1 MATLTPARR
10 VAYQVFFECR
20 RNNLRIR
27 DYLRESKDFLELS
40 VQDKAF
46 ATRLALGATL
56 TKGKLD
62 EALKNHLKSGIHLE
76 PKVQDALRIA
86 VFEVLYL
93 ETRRDAAIS
102 QGVELVKSVSKRS
115 SGLAN
120 AVLRK
125 ISEKEAQLTRTKNPK
140 TPSELS
146 WASGIPEWICLE
158 IIESL
163 GESAAQK
170 LILNLKNPAPVYV
183 LQRNVSEQQ
192 LQSSSLELQQ
202 TILPD
207 VYEVKNPAQL
217 NVDAYVK
224 KVQLVP
230 ADLASQLV
238 ALLTASY
245 AHHTLLEVG
254 QGRGT
259 KSLLLSHAFEALGK
273 ENIHITAVE
282 LVKGKSHVSK
292 RRLKTAGLSDQV
304 TSLTFDATQFMSPE
318 VPEELNQGLDVV
330 FIDAPCSGLG
340 TLRRHPEIA
349 WNLSPESLYD
359 GGELTALQ
367 TKLLQSCS
375 SRVETGGYLVYATC
389 SLSNSEN
396 QQVIDDFLA
405 SSEGSHFE
413 VQSLFECPA
422 RACLTTEAQEF
433 LDTCITP
440 EGFLQTAFA
449 SADCDAHFM
458 AVLKRK

>member
-1 MATLTPARR
+1 ML
-10 VAYQVFFECR
+10 
-20 RNNLRIR
+20 
-27 DYLRESKDFLELS
+27 YLRF
-40 VQDKAF
+40 
-46 ATRLALGATL
+46 
-56 TKGKLD
+56 
-62 EALKNHLKSGIHLE
+62 
-76 PKVQDALRIA
+76 
-86 VFEVLYL
+86 YL

-102 QGVELVKSVSKRS
+102 QGVELVKSISKRS

-125 ISEKEAQLTRTKNPK
+125 ISEKEAQLTRAKNPK

-202 TILPD
+202 TVLPD

-238 ALLTASY
+238 ALLAASY
-245 AHHTLLEVG
+245 VDQDMLEVG

-259 KSLLLSHAFEALGK
+259 KSLLLSHAFEVLDK
-273 ENIHITAVE
+273 ENTHITAVE

-304 TSLTFDATQFMSPE
+304 TSLTFDATQFVSPE
-318 VPEELNQGLDVV
+318 VPEELNQSFDVV

-375 SRVETGGYLVYATC
+375 SRVEIGGYLVYATC

-458 AVLKRK
+458 AVLRRK

>member
-1 MATLTPARR
+1 MATLTPARK
-10 VAYQVFFECR
+10 VAFQAFFDCR
-20 RNNLRIR
+20 RNSLRIR
-27 DYLRESKDFLELS
+27 DYLRESKAFLELS

-120 AVLRK
+120 AILRK
-125 ISEKEAQLTRTKNPK
+125 ISEQEGKLTREKNPK

-146 WASGIPEWICLE
+146 WTSGIPEWICLE
-158 IIESL
+158 ILESL
-163 GESAAQK
+163 GKPAAQK
-170 LILNLKNPAPVYV
+170 LINNLKNPAPVYV
-183 LQRNVSEQQ
+183 LQRNLSSQQ
-192 LQSSSLELQQ
+192 LQNSFLELQQ
-202 TILPD
+202 TVLPD
-207 VYEVKNPAQL
+207 VYEVKYPAQL

-224 KVQLVP
+224 NVQLVP

-238 ALLTASY
+238 AFLTASY
-245 AHHTLLEVG
+245 VHRNLLEVG

-259 KSLLLSHAFEALGK
+259 KSLLLSHACEVLDHGNA
-273 ENIHITAVE
+273 HITAVE
-282 LVKGKSHVSK
+282 LVKGKSHASK
-292 RRLKTAGLSDQV
+292 RRLKAAGLSDQV
-304 TSLTFDATQFMSPE
+304 TSLTFDATQFDSPE
-318 VPEELNQGLDVV
+318 VPKELNQSFDVV

-349 WNLSPESLYD
+349 WNLTSESLYD
-359 GGELTALQ
+359 GGVLTVLQ

-375 SRVETGGYLVYATC
+375 SRVEVGGYLVYATC

-396 QQVIDDFLA
+396 QQVVSDFLA
-405 SSEGSHFE
+405 SPEGSGFE

-422 RACLTTEAQEF
+422 RACLAQEARGF

-449 SADCDAHFM
+449 SVDCDSHFM
-458 AVLKRK
+458 SVLRRK

>member
-1 MATLTPARR
+1 MTTLTPARK
-10 VAYQVFFECR
+10 VAFQAFFDCR

-27 DYLRESKDFLELS
+27 DYLRESKAFLELS

-120 AVLRK
+120 AILRK
-125 ISEKEAQLTRTKNPK
+125 ISEQEGKLTRAKNPK

-146 WASGIPEWICLE
+146 WTSGIPEWICLE
-158 IIESL
+158 IVESL
-163 GESAAQK
+163 GKPAAQK
-170 LILNLKNPAPVYV
+170 LINNLKNPAPVYV
-183 LQRNVSEQQ
+183 LQRNLSSQQ
-192 LQSSSLELQQ
+192 LQKSSLELQQ
-202 TILPD
+202 TVLPD

-224 KVQLVP
+224 NVQLVP

-238 ALLTASY
+238 AFLTALY
-245 AHHTLLEVG
+245 VHRNLLEVG

-259 KSLLLSHAFEALGK
+259 KSLLLSHAFEVLDHSNA
-273 ENIHITAVE
+273 HITAVE

-292 RRLKTAGLSDQV
+292 RRLKTAGLSNQV
-304 TSLTFDATQFMSPE
+304 TSLTFDATQFDSPE
-318 VPEELNQGLDVV
+318 VPKELNQSFDVV

-349 WNLSPESLYD
+349 WNLTSESLYD
-359 GGELTALQ
+359 GGVLTVLQ

-375 SRVETGGYLVYATC
+375 SRVEVGGYLIYATC

-396 QQVIDDFLA
+396 QQVVSDFLA
-405 SSEGSHFE
+405 SPEGSDFE

-422 RACLTTEAQEF
+422 RARLTPEAQEF

-449 SADCDAHFM
+449 GADCDSHFM
-458 AVLKRK
+458 SVLRRK

>member
-1 MATLTPARR
+1 MATLTPARK
-10 VAYQVFFECR
+10 VAFQAFFDCR

-27 DYLRESKDFLELS
+27 DYLRESVAFLELS

-86 VFEVLYL
+86 IFEVLYL

-120 AVLRK
+120 AILRK
-125 ISEKEAQLTRTKNPK
+125 ISEQEGKLTRAKNPT
-140 TPSELS
+140 TPAELS
-146 WASGIPEWICLE
+146 WTSGIPEWICLE

-163 GESAAQK
+163 GKTASQK
-170 LILNLKNPAPVYV
+170 LIFNLNNPAPVYV
-183 LQRNVSEQQ
+183 LQRSLSSQQ
-192 LQSSSLELQQ
+192 LQNSSLELQQ
-202 TILPD
+202 TVLPD

-217 NVDAYVK
+217 NTDAYVK
-224 KVQLVP
+224 NVQLVP

-238 ALLTASY
+238 AFLTASY
-245 AHHTLLEVG
+245 VHRDMLEAG

-259 KSLLLSHAFEALGK
+259 KSLLLSHAFEVLDHGNA
-273 ENIHITAVE
+273 HITAVE

-304 TSLTFDATQFMSPE
+304 TSLTFDATQLDSPE
-318 VPEELNQGLDVV
+318 VPKELNQSFDVV

-349 WNLSPESLYD
+349 WNLTSESLYD
-359 GGELTALQ
+359 GGVLTVLQ

-375 SRVETGGYLVYATC
+375 SRVEVGGYLVYATC
-389 SLSNSEN
+389 SLSISEN
-396 QQVIDDFLA
+396 QQVVSDFLA
-405 SSEGSHFE
+405 SPEGSDFE

-422 RACLTTEAQEF
+422 RAYLTPEAQEF

-449 SADCDAHFM
+449 GVDCDSHFM
-458 AVLKRK
+458 SVLKRK

>member
-10 VAYQVFFECR
+10 VAYQAFFECR

-27 DYLRESKDFLELS
+27 DYLRESKDFSELS

-46 ATRLALGATL
+46 ATRLALGAVL

-125 ISEKEAQLTRTKNPK
+125 ISEEEAQLTRSKNPK

-163 GESAAQK
+163 GESTAQK

-183 LQRNVSEQQ
+183 LQRNLSEQQ
-192 LQSSSLELQQ
+192 LQSSSLELQR
-202 TILPD
+202 TVLPD
-207 VYEVKNPAQL
+207 VFEVKNPAQL
-217 NVDAYVK
+217 TVDAYVK

-245 AHHTLLEVG
+245 VDQKMLEVG

-259 KSLLLSHAFEALGK
+259 KSLLLSHAFEVLDKLNA
-273 ENIHITAVE
+273 HITAVE

-304 TSLTFDATQFMSPE
+304 TSLTFDATQFVSPE
-318 VPEELNQGLDVV
+318 VPEE
-330 FIDAPCSGLG
+330 
-340 TLRRHPEIA
+340 
-349 WNLSPESLYD
+349 LSPESLYD
-359 GGELTALQ
+359 GGELTVLQ

-375 SRVETGGYLVYATC
+375 SRVEVGGFLVYATC

-396 QQVIDDFLA
+396 QQVVDDFLA
-405 SSEGSHFE
+405 SPEGSQFE
-413 VQSLFECPA
+413 AQSLFECPA
-422 RACLTTEAQEF
+422 RTRLTPEAQEF

>member
-1 MATLTPARR
+1 MATLTPARK
-10 VAYQVFFECR
+10 VAFQAFFDCR
-20 RNNLRIR
+20 RNSLRIR
-27 DYLRESKDFLELS
+27 DYLRESKAFLELS

-120 AVLRK
+120 AILRK
-125 ISEKEAQLTRTKNPK
+125 ISEQEGKLTRVKNPK

-146 WASGIPEWICLE
+146 WTSGIPEWICLE
-158 IIESL
+158 ILESI
-163 GESAAQK
+163 GKSAAQK
-170 LILNLKNPAPVYV
+170 LINNLKNPAPVYV
-183 LQRNVSEQQ
+183 LQRNLSSQQ
-192 LQSSSLELQQ
+192 LQNSSLELQQ
-202 TILPD
+202 MVLPD

-224 KVQLVP
+224 NVQLVP

-238 ALLTASY
+238 AFLTASY
-245 AHHTLLEVG
+245 VRRNLLEVG

-259 KSLLLSHAFEALGK
+259 KSLLLSHACEVLDHGNA
-273 ENIHITAVE
+273 HITAVE

-304 TSLTFDATQFMSPE
+304 TSLTFDATQFDSPE
-318 VPEELNQGLDVV
+318 VPKELNQSFDVV

-349 WNLSPESLYD
+349 WNLTSESLYD
-359 GGELTALQ
+359 GGVLTVLQ

-375 SRVETGGYLVYATC
+375 SRVEVGGYLVYATC

-396 QQVIDDFLA
+396 QQVVSDFLA
-405 SSEGSHFE
+405 SPEGSDFE
-413 VQSLFECPA
+413 VQNLFECPA
-422 RACLTTEAQEF
+422 RACLTQEARGF

-449 SADCDAHFM
+449 GADCDSHFM
-458 AVLKRK
+458 SVLRRK

>member
-10 VAYQVFFECR
+10 VAYQAFSECR

-102 QGVELVKSVSKRS
+102 QGVELVKSISKRS

-125 ISEKEAQLTRTKNPK
+125 ISEDEAQLTRAKNPK

-202 TILPD
+202 TVLPD

-238 ALLTASY
+238 ALLAASY
-245 AHHTLLEVG
+245 VDQDMLEVG

-259 KSLLLSHAFEALGK
+259 KSLLLSHAFEALDK
-273 ENIHITAVE
+273 ENTHITAVE

-304 TSLTFDATQFMSPE
+304 TSLTFDATQFELPE
-318 VPEELNQGLDVV
+318 VPEELNQSFDVV

-349 WNLSPESLYD
+349 WNLFAESLYD
-359 GGELTALQ
+359 GGELTVLQ
-367 TKLLQSCS
+367 TELLKSSC

-405 SSEGSHFE
+405 SSEGSDFE
-413 VQSLFECPA
+413 VQNLHECPA
-422 RACLTTEAQEF
+422 RVVLTSEAQEF

-449 SADCDAHFM
+449 SANCDAHFM

>member
-1 MATLTPARR
+1 
-10 VAYQVFFECR
+10 
-20 RNNLRIR
+20 
-27 DYLRESKDFLELS
+27 
-40 VQDKAF
+40 
-46 ATRLALGATL
+46 TRA
-56 TKGKLD
+56 
-62 EALKNHLKSGIHLE
+62 
-76 PKVQDALRIA
+76 
-86 VFEVLYL
+86 
-93 ETRRDAAIS
+93 
-102 QGVELVKSVSKRS
+102 
-115 SGLAN
+115 
-120 AVLRK
+120 
-125 ISEKEAQLTRTKNPK
+125 KNPK

-183 LQRNVSEQQ
+183 LRRSVSEQQ

-202 TILPD
+202 TVLPD
-207 VYEVKNPAQL
+207 VCEVKNPAQL

-245 AHHTLLEVG
+245 AHHALLEVG

-259 KSLLLSHAFEALGK
+259 KSLLLSHAFEVLGK
-273 ENIHITAVE
+273 KDVPITAVE

-318 VPEELNQGLDVV
+318 VPEELNQSFDVV

-375 SRVETGGYLVYATC
+375 SRVEIGGYLVYATC

-396 QQVIDDFLA
+396 QQVVDDFLA

-413 VQSLFECPA
+413 VQSLFECPS

>member
-93 ETRRDAAIS
+93 ETRRDAVIS
-102 QGVELVKSVSKRS
+102 QGVELVKSISKRS
-115 SGLAN
+115 S
-120 AVLRK
+120 VLRK
-125 ISEKEAQLTRTKNPK
+125 ISEKEAQLTRAKNPK

-202 TILPD
+202 TVLPD

-245 AHHTLLEVG
+245 AHHALLEVG

-259 KSLLLSHAFEALGK
+259 KSLLLSHAFEVLDK
-273 ENIHITAVE
+273 ENSHITAVE

-304 TSLTFDATQFMSPE
+304 TSLTFDATQFVSPE
-318 VPEELNQGLDVV
+318 VPEELNQSFDVV

-349 WNLSPESLYD
+349 WNLSSESLYD
-359 GGELTALQ
+359 GGELTVLQ

-375 SRVETGGYLVYATC
+375 SRVEVGGFIVYATC

-396 QQVIDDFLA
+396 QQVVDDFLA
-405 SSEGSHFE
+405 SPEGSQFE

-422 RACLTTEAQEF
+422 RARLTPEAQEF

>member
-1 MATLTPARR
+1 MATLTPARK

-20 RNNLRIR
+20 RNNLRVR
-27 DYLRESKDFLELS
+27 DYLRESKDFSELS
-40 VQDKAF
+40 AQDKAF

-76 PKVQDALRIA
+76 PRVQDALRIA

-102 QGVELVKSVSKRS
+102 QGVELVKSVSRRS

-125 ISEKEAQLTRTKNPK
+125 ISEHEANLARAKDPH

-163 GESAAQK
+163 GKSAAQR

-183 LQRNVSEQQ
+183 LQRNLSEQR
-192 LQSSSLELQQ
+192 LRNGSLELQK
-202 TILPD
+202 TFLPD

-238 ALLTASY
+238 AFLAASY
-245 AHHTLLEVG
+245 VHQNILEIG

-259 KSLLLSHAFEALGK
+259 KSLLLSHAFEVLDK
-273 ENIHITAVE
+273 KNTHITAVE
-282 LVKGKSHVSK
+282 LLKGKSHISK
-292 RRLKTAGLSDQV
+292 RRMKVAGLRDQV
-304 TSLTFDATQFMSPE
+304 TSLMFDATQFASPE
-318 VPEELNQGLDVV
+318 IPEELNQSFEVV

-349 WNLSPESLYD
+349 WNLSANSLYD
-359 GGELTALQ
+359 GGELTVIQ
-367 TKLLQSCS
+367 TKLLRSCS
-375 SRVETGGYLVYATC
+375 SRVEVGGYLIYATC

-396 QQVIDDFLA
+396 QQVVEDFLA
-405 SSEGSHFE
+405 SSEGFDFE
-413 VQSLFECPA
+413 VQDLHECPA
-422 RACLTTEAQEF
+422 RTNLIPEAQEF

-458 AVLKRK
+458 AVFKRK